1 MLSQLTYTKIF
12 GCKFVSG
19 DTRLRVLSEGLN
31 ILVVRT
37 RRCKISLRSAY
48 YNVFTVESLEPYI
61 IMNRD
66 YDLRLKDSYL
76 LSGNYSCLLLVDAC
90 RGSSNYQYIIMN
102 QQETQ
107 SQRGVG
113 ILKRVKH

>member
-66 YDLRLKDSYL
+66 YDLRLKDSDWL
-76 LSGNYSCLLLVDAC
+76 LRNYSRLLVDAC